1 MGSWQ
6 HASRIRPALVS
17 FFPLR
22 KGGSRRFRRGV
33 LFTRAHA
40 GTPLLLP
47 PASSVLEAIAIIG
60 LTVAAFVSTGMD
72 NLLLLIGFKGQPSVS
87 DRHVNLG
94 FLGAFLLI
102 LLIGFGASY
111 AADFLPSR
119 YTGYLGVV
127 PLSMGIFRL
136 AQTFRGR
143 GGGPTLGPVTILG
156 PWTVGL
162 VMLANNGDSLAVLT
176 SLFAETREPFTFLIV
191 GTGLCMV
198 LLWSRLA
205 GWIARH
211 PRLEGPIRKWSHPC
225 CRSSSSRLGG
235 KS

>member
-1 MGSWQ
+1 MSAAGF
-6 HASRIRPALVS
+6 LV
-17 FFPLR
+17 
-22 KGGSRRFRRGV
+22 
-33 LFTRAHA
+33 TRAPP
-40 GTPLLLP
+40 GTSLLLP

-60 LTVAAFVSTGMD
+60 LTVAAFISTGVD

-102 LLIGFGASY
+102 LLIGFSASY

-127 PLSMGIFRL
+127 PLSLGIFRL
-136 AQTFRGR
+136 FRTIRGR
-143 GGGPTLGPVTILG
+143 GGGPTLGPVTALS

-176 SLFAETREPFTFLIV
+176 SLFAETREPFTLLIA
-191 GTGLCMV
+191 GTGLSMA
-198 LLWSRLA
+198 LLWSSLA

-211 PRLEGPIRKWSHPC
+211 PRLEGPVRKWSPYVLPLILITVGWYIL
-225 CRSSSSRLGG
+225 SDTATDTL
-235 KS
+235 